1 MRTTLT
7 IDDDVLLAAKV
18 LAETQD
24 VSVGIA
30 LSQLARRGLNTTT
43 DLPER
48 NGIPL
53 FPVSE
58 NAQVITLEQVKRLED
73 EP

>member
-7 IDDDVLLAAKV
+7 IDDDVLMAAKA
-18 LAETQD
+18 LAETQN

-30 LSQLARRGLNTTT
+30 LSRLARQGLNTTA

-53 FPVSE
+53 FPVSDK
-58 NAQVITLEQVKRLED
+58 AQVITLEQVKRLED